1 MRKGHLIGAA
11 AALAVTFVAFF
22 GIALMTTILVIGL
35 TLALMWQ
42 SLRGSGGVM
51 SLLDLGHKISVN

>member
-1 MRKGHLIGAA
+1 MLLLINKNELMGEYVNSR
-11 AALAVTFVAFF
+11 LFNGVAW
-22 GIALMTTILVIGL
+22 ATTILVIGL

-42 SLRGSGGVM
+42 SLHGSGGVM